1 MHPHRTVPWPEPIA
15 APGSRRFDDQRLL
28 LLELVVD
35 PPADG
40 EPIDLLAARL
50 GRSRAAIVAA
60 GKVLQRAGLAEIGA
74 GGLRASAPAWAF
86 EALWPVRP

>member
-1 MHPHRTVPWPEPIA
+1 MHPHRTVPWPDPIA

-40 EPIDLLAARL
+40 EPLDLLATRL
-50 GRSRAAIVAA
+50 GRTRAAIVAA
-60 GKVLQRAGLAEIGA
+60 SKVLERAGLAERAG
-74 GGLRASAPAWAF
+74 GGLRASACALAF